1 MNGEYPIIHG
11 QDIVGKARVSEE
23 GLYLRIRAE
32 ILCGLKQIVRLQLLG
47 GEEPVNLGIPV
58 PEGEGMVLNTR
69 ISRKRVTTENPQF
82 CIQGKQER
90 KEVFYPIRPGE
101 PFSALSKLTEGHL
114 SVRNDEYGLA
124 VDQSASSSPTGQ

>member
-11 QDIVGKARVSEE
+11 QNIVGKAKVTEE
-23 GLYLRIRAE
+23 GLYLRIWAE
-32 ILCGLKQIVRLQLLG
+32 ILCGQKQIVRLQLLG
-47 GEEPVNLGIPV
+47 GEEPLNLGVPV

-69 ISRKRVTTENPQF
+69 ISKKRVTTQNPQF

-90 KEVFYPIRPGE
+90 EEEYYPIRPGE
-101 PFSALSKLTEGHL
+101 PFSALFRLTEGYL
-114 SVRNDEYGLA
+114 SVRNGEYGLA